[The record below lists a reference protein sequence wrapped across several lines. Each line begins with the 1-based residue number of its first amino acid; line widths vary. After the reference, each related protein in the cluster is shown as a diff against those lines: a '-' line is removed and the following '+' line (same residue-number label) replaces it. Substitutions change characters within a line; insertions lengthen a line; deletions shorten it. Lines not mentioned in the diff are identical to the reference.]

1 MSAWRSVGGPIP
13 PPTAATAATIAI
25 VAIAIIPAVAIT
37 VSPACS
43 PPPPAAIVVVGLAEG
58 ETNAAT
64 ITTVAIAIV
73 PAPPSFHPSS
83 ALLTQEPHEVDR
95 AQRGV
100 RRDYHVHRPPSRRL
114 PPTPLLLRRRRR
126 GVGQESIDDRWRQ
139 PLHDGLVAVG
149 GKGQKED
156 AIAPVH
162 EVVGLPVRA
171 RYSSQSS
178 SSLRRFHLLRS
189 SGSALD
195 AIVVIPSPEQPRSMT
210 VRRPPG
216 ANADAMVAMDAIGVE
231 CCVWD

>member
-1 MSAWRSVGGPIP
+1 MHTSTNHLTVGTRTDILDVLLAVTTAVPHTVILTPPMIPLTSRSLSRSQS
-13 PPTAATAATIAI
+13 
-25 VAIAIIPAVAIT
+25 
-37 VSPACS
+37 SPRPRCF
-43 PPPPAAIVVVGLAEG
+43 
-58 ETNAAT
+58 TRCW
-64 ITTVAIAIV
+64 
-73 PAPPSFHPSS
+73 H
-83 ALLTQEPHEVDR
+83 ALLPQEPHEVDR
-95 AQRGV
+95 AQQGMG
-100 RRDYHVHRPPSRRL
+100 RDYHVHRPPSRRL
-114 PPTPLLLRRRRR
+114 PPPPLLRRRRRR